1 MVSILFFPYSGIFNN
16 IIIYYS
22 FWGYLMESNHI
33 LFTLLSLI
41 PFLIYIGFF
50 VFVIYAIISSLH
62 LMRQRNEYLKEIR
75 NELKKSNGFN

>member
-1 MVSILFFPYSGIFNN
+1 
-16 IIIYYS
+16 
-22 FWGYLMESNHI
+22 MESNHI

-50 VFVIYAIISSLH
+50 GFVIYAIISSLH